1 MCITMVIQVLDEL
14 RGPYDVLETTTTIFV
29 ELDDLKDRSLIVTRP
44 GDSQLYALYSR
55 LCSSSSHYPMPLS
68 HNMIQAEQPSLFLLN
83 IIVPLQIM
91 NSHLRRH
98 DVMSQI
104 IRMAFV
110 YSNVP
115 VSLLYSILYFDS
127 TQAPSSSQ
135 SGQCH
140 VCYCIFVLSGSQFF
154 CLLLEQAPGTHLNW

>member
-1 MCITMVIQVLDEL
+1 MVIQVLDEL

-115 VSLLYSILYFDS
+115 VSLLYYPLLRFHAS
-127 TQAPSSSQ
+127 TFLISERSMS
-135 SGQCH
+135 
-140 VCYCIFVLSGSQFF
+140 
-154 CLLLEQAPGTHLNW
+154 CLLLHIRAEWLPILLFIA